1 MDNTQLTSE
10 LRAAVA
16 NGQTYEEY
24 SAMNKAMAKEGTTT
38 GPQKPSYVE
47 YTKLSAAR
55 MRRWEK
61 TYKPSQNTLDNIA
74 SRTSE
79 KEQWLVFSETWC
91 GDAAHNLPFIAKWAE
106 HAGVDMRIILRDE
119 NTELM
124 DEFLT
129 NGGRSIPKLVRLN
142 ENFEVLGTWGPRPTP
157 LMEEYAKWKAK
168 PEFDYK
174 EWTLFAQDWYNKDKG
189 ASLGTDFTA
198 LLE

>member
-1 MDNTQLTSE
+1 MDTTQLTSE
-10 LRAAVA
+10 LRAAAA
-16 NGQTYEEY
+16 NGQSYEAY

-61 TYKPSQNTLDNIA
+61 TYKPSQSTLDNIA
-74 SRTSE
+74 SRTRDNE
-79 KEQWLVFSETWC
+79 KWLVFSETWC
-91 GDAAHNLPFIAKWAE
+91 GDAAHNLPFIAKWAA
-106 HAGVDMRIILRDE
+106 HAGVDLRIILRDE

-129 NGGRSIPKLVRLN
+129 GGGRSIPKLVRLN

-157 LMEEYAKWKAK
+157 LMEEYAKWKSQ

-189 ASLGTDFTA
+189 ASLEADFIA
-198 LLE
+198 LLG

>member
-1 MDNTQLTSE
+1 MDTTQLIE
-10 LRAAVA
+10 ALRAAVA

-38 GPQKPSYVE
+38 GPQKPLMLNIPAERSTHAPLGE
-47 YTKLSAAR
+47 NLQAFTKH
-55 MRRWEK
+55 
-61 TYKPSQNTLDNIA
+61 PDNIA

-106 HAGVDMRIILRDE
+106 YAGVDLRIILRDE

-129 NGGRSIPKLVRLN
+129 NGGRSIPKLVRLS

-157 LMEEYAKWKAK
+157 LMEEYAMWKAQ

-174 EWTLFAQDWYNKDKG
+174 EWTLFAQDWYSKDKG
-189 ASLGTDFTA
+189 ASLEADFVD
-198 LLE
+198 LLG

>member
-1 MDNTQLTSE
+1 MDTIQRTE
-10 LRAAVA
+10 ALREAMA
-16 NGQTYEEY
+16 NGQTYEAY
-24 SAMNKAMAKEGTTT
+24 SAMNKAMAKEGNTT
-38 GPQKPSYVE
+38 GPQKPAYVE

-61 TYKPSQNTLDNIA
+61 TYKPAQSTLDNIA

-106 HAGVDMRIILRDE
+106 YAGVDLRIILRDE

-129 NGGRSIPKLVRLN
+129 NGGRSIPKLVRLS

-157 LMEEYAKWKAK
+157 LMGEYAEWKAQ
-168 PEFDYK
+168 PDFDYK

-189 ASLGTDFTA
+189 ASLEADFA
-198 LLE
+198 DLLG

>member
-1 MDNTQLTSE
+1 MDTTKHTE
-10 LRAAVA
+10 ALRAAVA
-16 NGQTYEEY
+16 NGLTYEEY

-61 TYKPSQNTLDNIA
+61 TYKPSQSTLDNIA

-106 HAGVDMRIILRDE
+106 HAGVDLRIILRDE
-119 NTELM
+119 NTALM
-124 DEFLT
+124 DEFFNERRAFHSKIGPIEQKFRSPWNLGSASYAID
-129 NGGRSIPKLVRLN
+129 GGICQMEGAAGVRL
-142 ENFEVLGTWGPRPTP
+142 
-157 LMEEYAKWKAK
+157 
-168 PEFDYK
+168 
-174 EWTLFAQDWYNKDKG
+174 
-189 ASLGTDFTA
+189 
-198 LLE
+198 

>member
-1 MDNTQLTSE
+1 M
-10 LRAAVA
+10 A
-16 NGQTYEEY
+16 NGQTYEQY
-24 SAMNKAMAKEGTTT
+24 SSMNKAMAKEGTTT

-61 TYKPSQNTLDNIA
+61 IYKPAQSLLDNIA
-74 SRTSE
+74 ARTSE
-79 KEQWLVFSETWC
+79 NEQWLVFSETWC
-91 GDAAHNLPFIAKWAE
+91 GDAAHNLPFIATWAE
-106 HAGVDMRIILRDE
+106 HAGVELRIILRDE

-124 DEFLT
+124 EEFLT

-142 ENFEVLGTWGPRPTP
+142 ENFDVLGTWGPRPTP
-157 LMEEYAKWKAK
+157 LMEQYAKWKAE

-189 ASLGTDFTA
+189 ASLEADFTA
-198 LLE
+198 LFG

>member
-1 MDNTQLTSE
+1 MDTTQRTE
-10 LRAAVA
+10 ALRAAVA

-38 GPQKPSYVE
+38 GPQKPAYVE

-61 TYKPSQNTLDNIA
+61 TYKPSQSTLDNIA

-106 HAGVDMRIILRDE
+106 YAGVDLRIILRDE

-189 ASLGTDFTA
+189 ASLEADFA
-198 LLE
+198 ELLG

>member
-1 MDNTQLTSE
+1 
-10 LRAAVA
+10 
-16 NGQTYEEY
+16 
-24 SAMNKAMAKEGTTT
+24 
-38 GPQKPSYVE
+38 
-47 YTKLSAAR
+47 

-61 TYKPSQNTLDNIA
+61 TYKPSQSTLDNIA

-106 HAGVDMRIILRDE
+106 HAGVDLRIILRDE

-189 ASLGTDFTA
+189 ASLEADFTA
-198 LLE
+198 LLG